1 MKPQHLALMMLINM
15 VWGFSFIPGKWA
27 VDELSPILF
36 TGLRY
41 ALLAVALLPFLKVK
55 PGQMRLIFGIA
66 MFTGALHFTF
76 FYTGLSL
83 ADDVSSVA
91 IAGQMGVPFATIV
104 AMIFLKE
111 RIGWKRASGIGLS
124 FGGIVIMSFDPR
136 VFSYIDAMIVTM
148 MAALL
153 YSFALIFMK
162 RLRDTNPFE
171 LQGWVAMFSWPVL
184 FLVSALTES
193 GQVASIQAASSSAWL
208 GVVYTALGA
217 SLIGH
222 AGNYYLVQ
230 RYDVSLTAPMGLL
243 APIFGVCFGIW
254 LNDDIVTG
262 RMLLG
267 SAFVLGGCLII
278 ALRKRQMEVAS
289 P

>member
-27 VDELSPILF
+27 VDEMSPILF
-36 TGLRY
+36 TSLRY
-41 ALLAVALLPFLKVK
+41 MLLALALLPFLRIKH
-55 PGQMRLIFGIA
+55 GQMKLIFGIA
-66 MFTGALHFTF
+66 MFTGALHFAF

-83 ADDVSSVA
+83 ADDVSAVA

-104 AMIFLKE
+104 AMVFLKE
-111 RIGWKRASGIGLS
+111 RIGWKRATGIALS
-124 FGGIVIMSFDPR
+124 FGGIVVMSFDPR

-148 MAALL
+148 TAAML
-153 YSFALIFMK
+153 YSFALVFMK
-162 RLRDTNPFE
+162 RLKDTGPFE

-184 FLVSALTES
+184 LLFSLVTES
-193 GQVASIQAASSSAWL
+193 GQIETIQNASWTAWTGVA
-208 GVVYTALGA
+208 YTALGA

-254 LNDDIVTG
+254 LNDDVVTG
-262 RMLLG
+262 RMLIG

-278 ALRKRQMEVAS
+278 ALRKKHMETAS